1 MYLKS
6 VMFLANLITVKSIH
20 IFTFKTNLST
30 VILSLCHL
38 QNHWTLAKKKKK
50 KNPTVNGLD
59 KYTVHTLL
67 CCWLSL
73 QETAAASWPQLS
85 AVLWLQV
92 DQGVKRWRLLLC
104 CCDIHS
110 AGCPATCCTTSLPG
124 NVTWHS

>member
-50 KNPTVNGLD
+50 KKSHSQWFRQIYCAYPP
-59 KYTVHTLL
+59 LL
-67 CCWLSL
+67 LALSSRDCSSILTSALSSSLITGGSGSEEMEVASLLLWYPLCWLSCHML
-73 QETAAASWPQLS
+73 YHIS
-85 AVLWLQV
+85 AW
-92 DQGVKRWRLLLC
+92 K
-104 CCDIHS
+104 CDL
-110 AGCPATCCTTSLPG
+110 T
-124 NVTWHS
+124 